1 MKHTFTATIEQAD
14 SGGAFVV
21 VPFDVEAAFGKKRV
35 PVQAVIDGVPYRGS
49 VVSMGG
55 TRHVL
60 GVLKEI
66 RAAIGKDIGGTV
78 EVVLEEDTAPRE
90 VEVPADLQ
98 TALAGAPA
106 ARECFAGLSYS
117 RQREYV
123 LWIESAKREA
133 TRSERIATAVQK
145 LSRGEKLR
153 ER

>member
-1 MKHTFTATIEQAD
+1 MKHTFTATIEKAD
-14 SGGAFVV
+14 SGGSFVV
-21 VPFDVEAAFGKKRV
+21 VPFDVEATFGKKRV
-35 PVQAVIDGVPYRGS
+35 PVQATIDGAPYRGS

-60 GVLKEI
+60 GILKEI
-66 RAAIGKDIGGTV
+66 RAAIGKEIGDTV

-90 VEVPADLQ
+90 VEVPDDLQ
-98 TALAGAPA
+98 TALAAAPGAG
-106 ARECFAGLSYS
+106 ECFNGLSYS

-153 ER
+153 